1 MVASH
6 NQHASAVCAILD
18 VGAHMNGLPLI
29 EAARCLTLM
38 AQQRLFTQSKEQFA
52 LVLAGTETTDNEL
65 TDSDGNFA
73 NISLFRPLKPYDW
86 DLLEALDTGFPSST
100 TNGDLIDA
108 TFVGVDHLM
117 KVAKTQ
123 KGGVNKRV
131 IVLSNLEGEL
141 DCEEINEVIRN
152 LQKAGVSVDFVGMHV
167 LPNSSLKTEESAFD
181 TPIKGAHL
189 NRMHKRMA
197 AFNKILAAIGGQ
209 SFTFQE
215 VIESGGGCLIER
227 CEAPSRP
234 WKVELS
240 IGETALRV
248 PLLGYRI
255 LYPARPPT
263 LHSFASQD
271 PPIEVTAV
279 TTFHLHDEAQT
290 EVPAAEI
297 VSGYRYGTTLVPFT
311 KEDKDKIKVESEKCL
326 AVIGFTKS
334 ANIPPNIYVGDKVM
348 YFVADAPLTKKA
360 KKSSS
365 QTSRNSAAIAVS
377 ALVQALIELDSV
389 ALVRRV
395 YSRLSAPVLGVMI
408 PKINSSGAGLI
419 YHDLAFREDIRAFT
433 FPSLPVV
440 ETTIEDGEEKEEE
453 FDQKLPKD
461 DHVGLGASVDPKRV
475 CNPWIQRFF
484 NVVRERGL
492 GKTALS
498 EVETLTN
505 GWPSLDPD
513 AFPGLGQVLAA
524 VDRQLKSVPDST
536 SATTSSAPS
545 SSSLCGAVRELRRVM
560 PEVTP
565 NENTTAILQLKR
577 GGEDTDEREANRK
590 RRCAIAADLF
600 GINTEAV
607 ENDEDTALAD
617 AGEVAESRAIG
628 SVDPVSDFN
637 ELLRFGLIA
646 KACREMEAHVC
657 RLVDDPLTPELLR
670 PKAIHCLRG
679 YHEAALAPG
688 ASADVANAY
697 NAFLLHWRSDLEA
710 TQAVTN
716 RLAFWCEVIAT
727 DALLRPI
734 SSLDVHGVKMTPEEA
749 ASLISDPIR
758 QIKLEAV
765 VEDSNLGELEPPIDN
780 LRKSEKARGRDR
792 ISQILAERRAASFAH
807 TNTSIERGGVD
818 LIGWSKSVG
827 SCKVSDASTM
837 RAVWHKASSHPHK
850 GRVFHNGYDI
860 HINVVTPSFF
870 VAKNARSSS
879 QYFDCNGKPFKP
891 TLKPTPNFDV
901 NADVEALCKSMR
913 CWGTDEE
920 TIIKILGGRTSEER
934 LQIVDLYKR
943 KYGRELAHDLDGD
956 LSGHFRDCAILL
968 TEDPIYLMAKSLYY
982 AMKGV
987 GTNENTIIEIIVG
1000 CTNEEI
1006 NKLKQSYISVLRD
1019 KGIKDP
1025 KRTLETDIRSETTGY
1040 FCKMLLQILK
1050 GDNPDPTPEQL
1061 QTIKQRG
1068 GDIMVNQNEVTRAVK
1083 QLVEAL
1089 EKSKNSTSAL
1099 LLSAFQHKNVWEIA
1113 AMEKEYKKTS
1123 GKSLIPAIS
1132 EAVSGEFGALLT
1144 AMVEHAIDRPKFYSE
1159 ALYHAMVGQGTHDF
1173 LLMRIDLL
1181 NIKETFDKDHKSL
1194 VEWIKGETSGYY
1206 EQLLLTLLNAS

>member
-1 MVASH
+1 
-6 NQHASAVCAILD
+6 
-18 VGAHMNGLPLI
+18 MNGLPLI
-29 EAARCLTLM
+29 EATRCLTLM

-86 DLLEALDTGFPSST
+86 DLLEALDTGFSNST

-108 TFVGVDHLM
+108 TFVGVNHLM

-141 DCEEINEVIRN
+141 DCEEINEVIRS
-152 LQKAGVSVDFVGMHV
+152 LQKAGVSMDFVGMHV
-167 LPNSSLKTEESAFD
+167 LPNSSLKTKGSAFD

-189 NRMHKRMA
+189 NRMHKQMA

-215 VIESGGGCLIER
+215 VIESGGGRLIER

-248 PLLGYRI
+248 PLLGYCI
-255 LYPARPPT
+255 LYPARPPN
-263 LHSFASQD
+263 LHSFAGQD

-290 EVPAAEI
+290 EVSAAEI

-311 KEDKDKIKVESEKCL
+311 KEDKDKIRVESEKCL

-334 ANIPPNIYVGDKVM
+334 ANITSNIYVGDKVM

-440 ETTIEDGEEKEEE
+440 ETTIEDGEEKEET
-453 FDQKLPKD
+453 FDQKLPKSRWRPNEEQIAAMDAFITSMMLDSDDDDDEDNDDCDSKGDRLGGANDKADKD

-545 SSSLCGAVRELRRVM
+545 SSSLCGAVRELKRVM

-577 GGEDTDEREANRK
+577 GGEDTDECEANRK

-607 ENDEDTALAD
+607 ENDEDTALTD

-646 KACREMEAHVC
+646 KACREMEAHIC

-670 PKAIHCLRG
+670 PKAIHCLRR

-697 NAFLLHWRSDLEA
+697 NAFLLHWKSDLEA

-734 SSLDVHGVKMTPEEA
+734 SNLDVHGVKMTPEEA

-758 QIKLEAV
+758 QIKLEAA
-765 VEDSNLGELEPPIDN
+765 VEDSNSGRLDPPIDN
-780 LRKSEKARGRDR
+780 LID
-792 ISQILAERRAASFAH
+792 
-807 TNTSIERGGVD
+807 D
-818 LIGWSKSVG
+818 L
-827 SCKVSDASTM
+827 
-837 RAVWHKASSHPHK
+837 
-850 GRVFHNGYDI
+850 
-860 HINVVTPSFF
+860 
-870 VAKNARSSS
+870 
-879 QYFDCNGKPFKP
+879 
-891 TLKPTPNFDV
+891 
-901 NADVEALCKSMR
+901 E
-913 CWGTDEE
+913 
-920 TIIKILGGRTSEER
+920 
-934 LQIVDLYKR
+934 
-943 KYGRELAHDLDGD
+943 
-956 LSGHFRDCAILL
+956 
-968 TEDPIYLMAKSLYY
+968 
-982 AMKGV
+982 
-987 GTNENTIIEIIVG
+987 
-1000 CTNEEI
+1000 
-1006 NKLKQSYISVLRD
+1006 
-1019 KGIKDP
+1019 
-1025 KRTLETDIRSETTGY
+1025 
-1040 FCKMLLQILK
+1040 
-1050 GDNPDPTPEQL
+1050 
-1061 QTIKQRG
+1061 
-1068 GDIMVNQNEVTRAVK
+1068 
-1083 QLVEAL
+1083 
-1089 EKSKNSTSAL
+1089 
-1099 LLSAFQHKNVWEIA
+1099 
-1113 AMEKEYKKTS
+1113 
-1123 GKSLIPAIS
+1123 
-1132 EAVSGEFGALLT
+1132 
-1144 AMVEHAIDRPKFYSE
+1144 
-1159 ALYHAMVGQGTHDF
+1159 
-1173 LLMRIDLL
+1173 
-1181 NIKETFDKDHKSL
+1181 
-1194 VEWIKGETSGYY
+1194 
-1206 EQLLLTLLNAS
+1206 